1 MNDTTEKKD
10 KIIIESDLF
19 MDLRA
24 AFNRVL
30 DRTLH
35 NMKSKDSDT
44 AEVTIKLNVK
54 FKDEYQDGDE
64 SVVTPEF
71 SHKVTSISKFK
82 DEESGRDSGEYAI
95 IFDDETGV
103 PILRR
108 INDNQISIDDE
119 LQDELKEDESLM
131 IGAKEYPALESSDMK
146 EENEPDESDVID
158 IDYQDVE
165 D

>member
-64 SVVTPEF
+64 RL
-71 SHKVTSISKFK
+71 SHLNFLT
-82 DEESGRDSGEYAI
+82 R
-95 IFDDETGV
+95 
-103 PILRR
+103 
-108 INDNQISIDDE
+108 
-119 LQDELKEDESLM
+119 
-131 IGAKEYPALESSDMK
+131 
-146 EENEPDESDVID
+146 
-158 IDYQDVE
+158 
-165 D
+165 